1 MTSAGIK
8 RKEGGEKIH
17 LESWWRGF
25 SPFDWNTY
33 PRGIIPMYLSGR
45 VGIEIQKKKKKREEG
60 WVGSARV
67 GGEVRAPLKF
77 MLGIL
82 AVVPGQFFFQLQ
94 PRAILCP
101 PPSPFLHTYTLHAT
115 LYSQLSSLSLP
126 PSLERAALSLSL
138 SLCWWPYTER
148 WTNNNKY
155 IFPSGVANPVRGGTS
170 MRARTG
176 IA

>member
-115 LYSQLSSLSLP
+115 LYSQLFSLSLP

-138 SLCWWPYTER
+138 SHSVGGHIQNAGQTTINTFSQAGWQTR
-148 WTNNNKY
+148 W
-155 IFPSGVANPVRGGTS
+155 GVELPCEHVR
-170 MRARTG
+170 A
-176 IA
+176 

>member
-1 MTSAGIK
+1 
-8 RKEGGEKIH
+8 
-17 LESWWRGF
+17 
-25 SPFDWNTY
+25 
-33 PRGIIPMYLSGR
+33 MYLSGR

-138 SLCWWPYTER
+138 SH
-148 WTNNNKY
+148 
-155 IFPSGVANPVRGGTS
+155 SVGGHIQNAGQTTINTFS
-170 MRARTG
+170 QAGWQTR
-176 IA
+176 

>member
-1 MTSAGIK
+1 
-8 RKEGGEKIH
+8 
-17 LESWWRGF
+17 
-25 SPFDWNTY
+25 
-33 PRGIIPMYLSGR
+33 MYLSGR

-67 GGEVRAPLKF
+67 GGEVRASLKF

-94 PRAILCP
+94 PRAILCH

-115 LYSQLSSLSLP
+115 FYSPLSSSLS
-126 PSLERAALSLSL
+126 PSLSRESCPLSLSL
-138 SLCWWPYTER
+138 RWWPYTER

-155 IFPSGVANPVRGGTS
+155 IFPSGWQTR
-170 MRARTG
+170 
-176 IA
+176 